1 MPNILLESEFL
12 TIDLT
17 KLFNEPEPIPE
28 NPIDLEAIK
37 DWKEELNRRLVD
49 NQKLDSEHRKKEYE
63 VKDIFW
69 KDYFNTVFKDPE
81 VAENLINMGP
91 KLRKAIEVL
100 GFNTKTNPIL
110 AFVSQNYVQK
120 QLIKTKLLNALTFEV
135 IFNAAVKK
143 LLTNQDLSKTVG
155 YNIIYCRDLY
165 TKSTV
170 DILKYLQIQSE
181 KLGANPTDDIKA
193 ANIQT
198 FLAKGKATN
207 HSNAKLKT
215 LAEISKASTPKT
227 NATSKSTGNSTAT
240 TNFISTIKSTT
251 QAQAVLQYIATNFG
265 SDVSDRAFEALKA
278 FGDISVE
285 KLVPVAKDLNK
296 ILSKMTLQ
304 DTDAEL
310 IVNTLE
316 RYRKNNAFSS

>member
-28 NPIDLEAIK
+28 DPIDLEAIK

-49 NQKLDSEHRKKEYE
+49 NQKLGPEHRKKEYE
-63 VKDIFW
+63 VKDLFW

-81 VAENLINMGP
+81 VAENLVNMGP

-100 GFNTKTNPIL
+100 EFNTKTNPFL
-110 AFVSQNYVQK
+110 AFISQSYVQK

-143 LLTNQDLSKTVG
+143 LLTNQDLRKTTG

-165 TKSTV
+165 TKSTA
-170 DILKYLQIQSE
+170 DMLKYLQVQSE
-181 KLGANPTDDIKA
+181 KLGANPTDAIKA
-193 ANIQT
+193 DNVQT

-215 LAEISKASTPKT
+215 LAEISKASTTKT
-227 NATSKSTGNSTAT
+227 NATSKSTSNSTAT
-240 TNFISTIKSTT
+240 TNFISTIKNTT
-251 QAQAVLQYIATNFG
+251 QAQAVLQYIATNF
-265 SDVSDRAFEALKA
+265 SSEVSDKAFETLKA

-296 ILSKMTLQ
+296 ILGKMTLQ
-304 DTDAEL
+304 DADADL

>member
-12 TIDLT
+12 TVDLT
-17 KLFNEPEPIPE
+17 KLFKEPEPIPE
-28 NPIDLEAIK
+28 DPVDLEAIK
-37 DWKEELNRRLVD
+37 DWKEELNRRLLA

-63 VKDIFW
+63 VKDAFW
-69 KDYFNTVFKDPE
+69 KDYFNTVFKEPE

-100 GFNTKTNPIL
+100 GYTAKTNPFL
-110 AFVSQNYVQK
+110 AFVSQNYVKK
-120 QLIKTKLLNALTFEV
+120 QLINTKLLNALTFEV

-143 LLTNQDLSKTVG
+143 LLTNQDLRKTVG

-165 TKSTV
+165 TKPTG
-170 DILKYLQIQSE
+170 DILKYLQKQSE
-181 KLGANPTDDIKA
+181 KLGANPTDVIKA
-193 ANIQT
+193 ENTQM

-215 LAEISKASTPKT
+215 LAEINNASTKKIST
-227 NATSKSTGNSTAT
+227 TSKSDAGSAT
-240 TNFISTIKSTT
+240 VTNFISTVKNTT
-251 QAQAVLQYIATNFG
+251 QAQAVLQYIATNF
-265 SDVSDRAFEALKA
+265 SSEVSDRAFEVLKA

-296 ILSKMTLQ
+296 VLGKMTLQ
-304 DTDAEL
+304 DTDADL
-310 IVNTLE
+310 IISTLE
-316 RYRKNNAFSS
+316 RYRKNNAFSN

>member
-17 KLFNEPEPIPE
+17 KLFNESEPIPE
-28 NPIDLEAIK
+28 NPVDLEAIK
-37 DWKEELNRRLVD
+37 DWKEELDRRLLD

-63 VKDIFW
+63 VKDAFW
-69 KDYFNTVFKDPE
+69 KDYFNTVFKEPE
-81 VAENLINMGP
+81 IVENLVNMGP

-100 GFNTKTNPIL
+100 GFNAKTNPFL
-110 AFVSQNYVQK
+110 AFISQNYVKK

-135 IFNAAVKK
+135 IFNAAIKK

-165 TKSTV
+165 TKSTS
-170 DILKYLQIQSE
+170 DILKYLQRQSE
-181 KLGANPTDDIKA
+181 KLGANPTDAIKV
-193 ANIQT
+193 ANIQL

-207 HSNAKLKT
+207 HSDAKLKT
-215 LAEISKASTPKT
+215 LTEINNTSAQKTST
-227 NATSKSTGNSTAT
+227 TSKSAVSNAT
-240 TNFISTIKSTT
+240 VTNFISTVKSTT
-251 QAQAVLQYIATNFG
+251 QAQAVLQYIATNF
-265 SDVSDRAFEALKA
+265 SSEVSDKAFETLKA

-285 KLVPVAKDLNK
+285 KLVPVAKELNK
-296 ILSKMTLQ
+296 ILGKMTLQ
-304 DTDAEL
+304 DADADL

>member
-49 NQKLDSEHRKKEYE
+49 NQKLEPEHRKKEYE

-69 KDYFNTVFKDPE
+69 KDYFSTVFKDHE

-100 GFNTKTNPIL
+100 GFKKTNPFL
-110 AFVSQNYVQK
+110 AFVSQSYVQK

-143 LLTNQDLSKTVG
+143 FLTNQDLSKTTG

-170 DILKYLQIQSE
+170 DMLKYLQVQSG
-181 KLGANPTDDIKA
+181 KLGANPTDAIKA

-215 LAEISKASTPKT
+215 LAEISKASTTKT
-227 NATSKSTGNSTAT
+227 NATSKSTGNSAAT
-240 TNFISTIKSTT
+240 TNFISTVKSTT
-251 QAQAVLQYIATNFG
+251 QAQAVLQYIATNFS